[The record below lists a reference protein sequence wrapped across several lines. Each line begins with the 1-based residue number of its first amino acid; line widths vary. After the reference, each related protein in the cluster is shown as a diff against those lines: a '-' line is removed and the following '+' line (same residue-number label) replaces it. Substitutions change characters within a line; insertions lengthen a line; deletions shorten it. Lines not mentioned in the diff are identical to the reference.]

1 MYLKKEFFFSVDTKN
16 TDDTA
21 YLDPDFFQ
29 NLIAGGFQIIMFQ
42 VENFWKINCLGGRL
56 FPTREYWTNSK

>member
-29 NLIAGGFQIIMFQ
+29 NLIAEGFQIIMFQ
-42 VENFWKINCLGGRL
+42 VENF
-56 FPTREYWTNSK
+56 